1 MREKYLLAC
10 VLLCAAA
17 GAQAAQKESEEPLRD
32 KNGEP
37 VQAGVF
43 TSRWGRL
50 FSGNDDVFSGALSF
64 SSGLKEQWMSI
75 PNSSDSAEQK
85 RKYNQTLNL
94 SLQYSP
100 YSYWFANVTSRLPV
114 TDTSR

>member
-17 GAQAAQKESEEPLRD
+17 GAQAAQKEGEEPLRD

-64 SSGLKEQWMSI
+64 
-75 PNSSDSAEQK
+75 K
-85 RKYNQTLNL
+85 RAVDVHPQQLRQRRTKAQI
-94 SLQYSP
+94 
-100 YSYWFANVTSRLPV
+100 
-114 TDTSR
+114 